1 MLTGMHEP
9 IRSIFSLSFLFFSF
23 STEHVL
29 RLLFCILFSFSL
41 YVQFLLNDQRSPLLL
56 ILTSPHLRVCSSSCL
71 FFSAYLNHVC
81 FFFSVS
87 LLVSCLFVFIPSS
100 EKIFSYLYPVCSIL
114 AYGLDLRRHNL
125 CSIFFFTFLPV
136 QKLAKKLNLPQPRIS
151 LIKEHVLK
159 KGLASHD
166 QQVSS
171 S

>member
-9 IRSIFSLSFLFFSF
+9 IRSIFSLSISLSFLFFSF
-23 STEHVL
+23 STEHVYHSL
-29 RLLFCILFSFSL
+29 RLLF
-41 YVQFLLNDQRSPLLL
+41 

-81 FFFSVS
+81 FFFSVY

-100 EKIFSYLYPVCSIL
+100 DKIFSYLYPVCSIL

-136 QKLAKKLNLPQPRIS
+136 QKLACCTSCEKK
-151 LIKEHVLK
+151 
-159 KGLASHD
+159 
-166 QQVSS
+166 
-171 S
+171 

>member
-9 IRSIFSLSFLFFSF
+9 IRSIFSLSISLSFLFFSF
-23 STEHVL
+23 STEHVYHSL

-71 FFSAYLNHVC
+71 FFSAYLDHVC
-81 FFFSVS
+81 FFFSVY

-100 EKIFSYLYPVCSIL
+100 DKIFSYLYPVCSIL

-136 QKLAKKLNLPQPRIS
+136 QKLACCTSCEKN
-151 LIKEHVLK
+151 
-159 KGLASHD
+159 
-166 QQVSS
+166 
-171 S
+171 